1 MITFARIDTIAM
13 IIRQEYSEP
22 KAEAINAWFY
32 EMLCDR
38 PVDGGLESVEYEDW
52 VI

>member
-1 MITFARIDTIAM
+1 MKRKVMSHYCPPET
-13 IIRQEYSEP
+13 EVLGSEM
-22 KAEAINAWFY
+22 KTL
-32 EMLCDR
+32 LCDS